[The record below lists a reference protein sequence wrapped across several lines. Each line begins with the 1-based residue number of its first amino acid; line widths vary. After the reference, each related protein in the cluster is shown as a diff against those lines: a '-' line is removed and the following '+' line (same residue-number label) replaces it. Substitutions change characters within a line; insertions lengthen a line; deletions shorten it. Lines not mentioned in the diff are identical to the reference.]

1 MDRGNAGRPPGNRT
15 TTHRPMVHRLMV
27 HVDGAIAGNRHTG
40 IAAVARDEKGYYLGW
55 ISRRMPRMTNN
66 EAEYQAAMLG
76 LELARELSAG
86 RVDILTD
93 SEVVARQMSGT
104 SRVNSPRLKLLH
116 RQACRV
122 AADFEEVRFVCIGRE
137 ENKLADALAAE
148 ALGGRLVAMPGLQR
162 LDPAGRLSRLLRR
175 PAADDAGGG

>member
-1 MDRGNAGRPPGNRT
+1 MDRGHAGRLPGHRT
-15 TTHRPMVHRLMV
+15 LGHRLMV

-40 IAAVARDEKGYYLGW
+40 IAAVARDEQGYYLGW
-55 ISRRMPRMTNN
+55 ISRRLPRMTNN

-122 AADFEEVRFVCIGRE
+122 AADFEEVRFVFIGRE

-175 PAADDAGGG
+175 LAADDAGGG

>member
-1 MDRGNAGRPPGNRT
+1 MEQRS
-15 TTHRPMVHRLMV
+15 THRLSVARLLV

-40 IAAVARDEKGYYLGW
+40 IAAVARDDKGYYLGW
-55 ISRRMPRMTNN
+55 ISRQLPRMTNN

-76 LELARELSAG
+76 LELARELRAG

-116 RQACRV
+116 RQACQV
-122 AADFEEVRFVCIGRE
+122 VADFDEARFVFIGRE

-162 LDPAGRLSRLLRR
+162 LARPERGGRLAGWLRR
-175 PAADDAGGG
+175 PDTTE